1 MSVGEIRSSI
11 EEPQARVVV
20 VDDEPLVTQTVQ
32 RLLTRAG
39 FLVEAFCDVAP
50 TLAWL
55 QENGDSVDVVL
66 SDIHLGPHSGLE
78 LLRTVR
84 QAWPDVPVLLM
95 TAQATLDS
103 AIEALRTG
111 AYDYLLKP
119 FEPLDGVA
127 AAVQR
132 AARFRRLVV
141 QNRRLTRQLDL
152 DRRATGVVGRSPA
165 IRAAYSVIDSA
176 APTDATVLILGESG
190 TGKELAAR
198 AVHQGSPRSQGAF
211 VAVNCAALTESVL
224 ESELFGHVRGAFTG
238 ALSSR
243 RGLFEE
249 ASGGTLF
256 LDEIGELSAA
266 TQAKLLRVL
275 QEGEVRPVGS
285 NEARRVDVRV
295 VAATH
300 RDLPAEVASGSF
312 RADLYYRLNV
322 IAVSLPPL
330 RERAADI
337 PALVQ
342 HFNEKISAR
351 LGRDV
356 CSVEQSA
363 LEALLGYGWPG
374 NVRELENAMERA
386 VVLANGRPIT
396 VELLP
401 DWARGRGVKS
411 PSSAASPS
419 GGRVVSAPL
428 QQAREE
434 FERLYLRELVEE
446 SGGNVAQASRVA
458 GLDPSNLRRLLKRY
472 GIDPKASTG

>member
-1 MSVGEIRSSI
+1 VSASRSTAQGE
-11 EEPQARVVV
+11 PKARVVV

-32 RLLTRAG
+32 RLLTRSGYA
-39 FLVEAFCDVAP
+39 VEAFCDVAP

-55 QENGDSVDVVL
+55 QEHGDTVDVVL
-66 SDIHLGPHSGLE
+66 SDIHLGPHSGLD
-78 LLRTVR
+78 LLRAVHR
-84 QAWPDVPVLLM
+84 GWPDVPVLLM
-95 TAQATLDS
+95 TAQATIDS

-119 FEPLDGVA
+119 FEPLDGVV

-132 AARFRRLVV
+132 ATRFRQLVV
-141 QNRRLTRQLDL
+141 QNRRLSRQLDF
-152 DRRATGVVGRSPA
+152 DKRGTGVVGRSEA
-165 IRAAYSVIDSA
+165 MRAAYSVIDSA

-190 TGKELAAR
+190 SGKELAAR
-198 AVHQGSPRSQGAF
+198 AVHQGSPRAASAF

-256 LDEIGELSAA
+256 LDEVGELSAA

-285 NEARRVDVRV
+285 NEARKVDVRV

-300 RDLPAEVASGSF
+300 RDLPGDVAAGRF

-330 RERAADI
+330 RDRPEDI

-342 HFNEKISAR
+342 HFNEKISKR
-351 LGRDV
+351 LHRDT
-356 CSVEQSA
+356 CAVEQAA
-363 LEALLGYGWPG
+363 LDALVRYPWPG

-386 VVLANGRPIT
+386 VVLANGRPISPD
-396 VELLP
+396 LLP
-401 DWARGRGVKS
+401 DWARGA
-411 PSSAASPS
+411 SSMSKPAA
-419 GGRVVSAPL
+419 GDAQGRVVGMPL
-428 QQAREE
+428 QEAREE
-434 FERLYLRELVEE
+434 FERRYLGELVEE
-446 SGGNVAQASRVA
+446 AKGNVAQASRIA

-472 GIDPKASTG
+472 GIDPKASAG